1 MKQRTIPYILLTFIL
16 SFFAL
21 NAAYAEEEGEAVSL
35 PVYIE
40 LSPDF
45 IVNYGSKGS
54 KLKYI
59 KTRITLRTKTELASY
74 IDDNMPLVR
83 DAIVIF
89 MSQLKDEHVKGALA
103 REQSRKDALVAL
115 NETLKEET
123 GQEPVID
130 LLFASFVTQ

>member
-1 MKQRTIPYILLTFIL
+1 MKQRTIPYILLTFML

-21 NAAYAEEEGEAVSL
+21 NAAYAEEEGEAASL

-45 IVNYGSKGS
+45 IVNYGSKGN

-83 DAIVIF
+83 DSIVIF
-89 MSQLKDEHVKGALA
+89 MSQLKDEQVKGALA
-103 REQSRKDALVAL
+103 REQSRKDALTAL
-115 NETLKEET
+115 NATLKEET

>member
-1 MKQRTIPYILLTFIL
+1 MKLWTIPYILLTFLLGFVAL
-16 SFFAL
+16 SPVH
-21 NAAYAEEEGEAVSL
+21 AADEDVVSL
-35 PVYIE
+35 PVYVE

-45 IVNYGSKGS
+45 IVNYGSKGK

-59 KTRITLRTKTELASY
+59 KTSITLRSKTETASY
-74 IDDNMPLVR
+74 IHDNMPLVR

-89 MSQLKDEHVKGALA
+89 MSQLKDEQVKGALA
-103 REQSRKDALVAL
+103 REQSRKDALEAL
-115 NETLKEET
+115 NATLKEET

>member
-16 SFFAL
+16 SFVAL
-21 NAAYAEEEGEAVSL
+21 NSAYAEEDEAVSL

-40 LSPDF
+40 LTPDF
-45 IVNYGSKGS
+45 IVNYGAKGN

-59 KTRITLRTKTELASY
+59 KTGITLRTKTEMASY
-74 IDDNMPLVR
+74 IESNMPLVR
-83 DAIVIF
+83 DSIVIF
-89 MSQLKDEHVKGALA
+89 MSQLKDEQVKGALA

-130 LLFASFVTQ
+130 LLFSSFVTQ